1 VGALAG
7 STYLFSAKK
16 TGASPLD
23 KGPIRTLEKEM
34 APTGIIYTV
43 QSGEK
48 IRGLWEFSRM
58 GVPNLFGFVAL
69 HLKFDTLMP

>member
-1 VGALAG
+1 
-7 STYLFSAKK
+7 
-16 TGASPLD
+16 
-23 KGPIRTLEKEM
+23 LEKEM